1 MVGAAGTDEF
11 VEHRVW
17 GLDQAAGLI
26 SPPPVPRFVGVGR
39 QCGCHLSP
47 GKQE

>member
-26 SPPPVPRFVGVGR
+26 SPPPVPRF
-39 QCGCHLSP
+39 CGGGAAVWLPS
-47 GKQE
+47 